1 MDDMFND
8 LNNENMQDNTDFEM
22 PEDYDFIGE
31 YEQLM
36 ADLDNQDPIDILP
49 EFDES
54 DDFYQA
60 IDNWDNGE
68 YIEEPLDKYSRKG
81 KRSYD
86 KYKEDEN
93 EYKKEFAEELAMLY
107 DLLDEANKFN
117 KKLSKKYDALDG
129 NKAKGTSKY
138 VNDLIES
145 MLSSTTNRLQ
155 IIKEINTLKKN
166 IQELKIKA
174 DGKYAKLGGDGSLE
188 DDANSFFQN
197 IMGVGR
203 NNFVSALNGDPD
215 YHFSNPE
222 YSYDEDI
229 EYANSLPDAQDAL
242 HDVINERL
250 ENEGIT
256 RTNEADMYII
266 YENMKPELIVMYSV
280 MDNSWEVIAVDKDG
294 QRIQGYPVPKK
305 SDLGKVKFSSDKKY
319 MTDAYGRSYK
329 VMEKYC

>member
-1 MDDMFND
+1 MDNMFND
-8 LNNENMQDNTDFEM
+8 LKDEEYQDNTNFDM
-22 PEDYDFIGE
+22 PEDYDFIAD
-31 YEQLM
+31 YEQMM
-36 ADLDNQDPIDILP
+36 ADLDDQDPLDIMP
-49 EFDES
+49 AFDES

-93 EYKKEFAEELAMLY
+93 IYKKEFAEELAMLY

-117 KKLSKKYDALDG
+117 KKLSKKYDAIDG
-129 NKAKGTSKY
+129 NKAKGASKY
-138 VNDLIES
+138 TNDLIES
-145 MLSSTTNRLQ
+145 MLSSTTARLQ
-155 IIKEINTLKKN
+155 IIKEINALKKN

-174 DGKYAKLGGDGSLE
+174 DGKYAKMGGDGSLE

-215 YHFSNPE
+215 FHIMSPE
-222 YSYDEDI
+222 YSNDEDI
-229 EYANSLPDAQDAL
+229 EFANSLPDAQDAM
-242 HDVINERL
+242 HDLINERL
-250 ENEGIT
+250 EQEGGMS
-256 RTNEADMYII
+256 RSVEAEKYII
-266 YENMKPELIVMYSV
+266 YENLKPELKIMRSAI
-280 MDNSWEVIAVDKDG
+280 DNTWEVIAVDKDG
-294 QRIQGYPVPKK
+294 QRIVDYPVPDRK
-305 SDLGKVKFSSDKKY
+305 SLGKAKFSSDGKW

-329 VMEKYC
+329 VIEKF